1 MRRLHDPTV
10 GPTGRSNSWIN
21 SCVVWTVVQPVGPTG
36 WINQTCQIN
45 PTGWTKGCIV
55 KTSIQ
60 LSGRQLDQT
69 RLWELLKSELTYYAN
84 EVPNQPIESMYND
97 DASNDAISRLRWT
110 YILNMAT
117 L

>member
-1 MRRLHDPTV
+1 M
-10 GPTGRSNSWIN
+10 
-21 SCVVWTVVQPVGPTG
+21 
-36 WINQTCQIN
+36 
-45 PTGWTKGCIV
+45 
-55 KTSIQ
+55 SIH

-110 YILNMAT
+110 
-117 L
+117 